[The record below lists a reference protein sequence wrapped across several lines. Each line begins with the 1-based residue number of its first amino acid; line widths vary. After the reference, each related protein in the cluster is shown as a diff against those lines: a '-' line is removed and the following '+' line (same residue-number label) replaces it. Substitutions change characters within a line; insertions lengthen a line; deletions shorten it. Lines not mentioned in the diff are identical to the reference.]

1 MTVTNKTTA
10 YLVAILATIVV
21 MCSCPVEC
29 LACAAT
35 SVKVAP
41 VPMAESVSNSAS
53 VVNTDTHSPSAFIA
67 QTATSVKAASVPMA
81 ESVPKSV
88 SVAKVDTHSPAASPA
103 RTATS
108 ANVTS
113 VSRAKF
119 VSKSASVV
127 KTMTHSPAVSPAQT
141 VSVSPSTSLDALQRR
156 FVDLR
161 FGMFIH
167 FNMPTYVDEDWPD
180 PDASPEL
187 FNPVKLDCRQWARA
201 AKSAGMTYGC
211 LTTKHHSGFC
221 IWDTKTTDYSVMS
234 SPFKRDVVKEYVDAF
249 RAENL
254 DVMLYYSILDTH
266 AHLRPG
272 WIVPEHKDMVKN
284 QLRELLT
291 NYGKISAIIIDGW
304 DAPWSRISYDQIPF
318 EEIYTFIKSIQPD
331 CLVMDL
337 NSAKYPADAL
347 FYTDI
352 KSYEQGAGQH
362 IDKESNALPA
372 LSCLPIQKTWF
383 WKSYFPQTPVKD
395 AEMLVKDNIV
405 PMGKAYCNFILN
417 VAPNRDGLMDDNAM
431 KALTQIGK
439 IWAKTEPG
447 AAGEAAKAIDPNYV
461 AADLRFSE
469 CPAPI
474 IASNLAKGRR
484 ADSSWSYDM
493 EISEFAVDDDFES
506 AWVANALGPEC
517 PNLRVYLDKEQ
528 LLNMIAIT
536 EEVGSEIREYRLD
549 ARVNGQWQEL
559 MLVHADAQS
568 ASADAGTLLSC
579 ANAAS
584 PGTASVV
591 SVNAGERMSSST
603 GVSDSSEVRPTSA
616 SGGPVSLGTAA
627 VVSADAKKSG
637 RVTVLRF
644 NAIYAD
650 AIRITV
656 LDSRKTKAPDGVYR
670 SGSTVA
676 ISELGVY
683 LER

>member
-21 MCSCPVEC
+21 MCSCPVDC

-35 SVKVAP
+35 SVKVTS
-41 VPMAESVSNSAS
+41 VPMAESVSKSAS
-53 VVNTDTHSPSAFIA
+53 VVNTHTHSSSVSIA
-67 QTATSVKAASVPMA
+67 QTATSAKVASVPMA
-81 ESVPKSV
+81 ESVSV
-88 SVAKVDTHSPAASPA
+88 VNTVTHSPTAFPA
-103 RTATS
+103 QTATS
-108 ANVTS
+108 A
-113 VSRAKF
+113 
-119 VSKSASVV
+119 
-127 KTMTHSPAVSPAQT
+127 QT
-141 VSVSPSTSLDALQRR
+141 TSLDALQRR

-187 FNPVKLDCRQWARA
+187 FNPVKLDCRQWAHA

-284 QLRELLT
+284 QLCELLT
-291 NYGKISAIIIDGW
+291 NYGRISAIIIDGW

-318 EEIYTFIKSIQPD
+318 EEIYALIKSIQPD

-417 VAPNRDGLMDDNAM
+417 VAPNRDGLMDDNAL

-469 CPAPI
+469 CLAPI

-568 ASADAGTLLSC
+568 ASADAGALLSC

-584 PGTASVV
+584 PGTAVVV
-591 SVNAGERMSSST
+591 SVNA
-603 GVSDSSEVRPTSA
+603 
-616 SGGPVSLGTAA
+616 
-627 VVSADAKKSG
+627 KKTG

-644 NAIYAD
+644 SAIYAD

-656 LDSRKTKAPDGVYR
+656 LDSRKTKAPDGVYG

>member
-21 MCSCPVEC
+21 MYSCPVDC

-35 SVKVAP
+35 SAKVAS
-41 VPMAESVSNSAS
+41 VPMAESVSNSVS
-53 VVNTDTHSPSAFIA
+53 VVNTDTHSPSVSIA
-67 QTATSVKAASVPMA
+67 QTATSAKGASVPMA
-81 ESVPKSV
+81 ESASKSV
-88 SVAKVDTHSPAASPA
+88 SVVNTVTHSPAAFPA
-103 RTATS
+103 PAATS
-108 ANVTS
+108 A
-113 VSRAKF
+113 
-119 VSKSASVV
+119 
-127 KTMTHSPAVSPAQT
+127 QT
-141 VSVSPSTSLDALQRR
+141 TSLDALQRR

-318 EEIYTFIKSIQPD
+318 EEIYTLIKSIQPD

-417 VAPNRDGLMDDNAM
+417 VAPNRDGLMDDNAL

-506 AWVANALGPEC
+506 AWVANALGLEC

-568 ASADAGTLLSC
+568 ASADAGALLSC

-584 PGTASVV
+584 PGTVAVV
-591 SVNAGERMSSST
+591 SVN
-603 GVSDSSEVRPTSA
+603 
-616 SGGPVSLGTAA
+616 
-627 VVSADAKKSG
+627 AKKSG

-644 NAIYAD
+644 SAIYAD

>member
-21 MCSCPVEC
+21 MCSCSVDC
-29 LACAAT
+29 LAYAAT
-35 SVKVAP
+35 SAK
-41 VPMAESVSNSAS
+41 
-53 VVNTDTHSPSAFIA
+53 I
-67 QTATSVKAASVPMA
+67 TS
-81 ESVPKSV
+81 
-88 SVAKVDTHSPAASPA
+88 
-103 RTATS
+103 
-108 ANVTS
+108 
-113 VSRAKF
+113 
-119 VSKSASVV
+119 VSKSASIVN
-127 KTMTHSPAVSPAQT
+127 TMTHSPAAFPAQT
-141 VSVSPSTSLDALQRR
+141 VSVSQTTSLDALQRR

-272 WIVPEHKDMVKN
+272 WIVPEHKGMVKN

-291 NYGKISAIIIDGW
+291 NYGKVSAIIIDGW

-318 EEIYTFIKSIQPD
+318 EEIYTLIKSIQPD

-383 WKSYFPQTPVKD
+383 WKSYF
-395 AEMLVKDNIV
+395 
-405 PMGKAYCNFILN
+405 G
-417 VAPNRDGLMDDNAM
+417 
-431 KALTQIGK
+431 
-439 IWAKTEPG
+439 
-447 AAGEAAKAIDPNYV
+447 
-461 AADLRFSE
+461 
-469 CPAPI
+469 
-474 IASNLAKGRR
+474 
-484 ADSSWSYDM
+484 
-493 EISEFAVDDDFES
+493 
-506 AWVANALGPEC
+506 
-517 PNLRVYLDKEQ
+517 
-528 LLNMIAIT
+528 
-536 EEVGSEIREYRLD
+536 
-549 ARVNGQWQEL
+549 
-559 MLVHADAQS
+559 
-568 ASADAGTLLSC
+568 
-579 ANAAS
+579 
-584 PGTASVV
+584 
-591 SVNAGERMSSST
+591 
-603 GVSDSSEVRPTSA
+603 
-616 SGGPVSLGTAA
+616 SGGKPC
-627 VVSADAKKSG
+627 
-637 RVTVLRF
+637 VLRIDF
-644 NAIYAD
+644 
-650 AIRITV
+650 
-656 LDSRKTKAPDGVYR
+656 L
-670 SGSTVA
+670 
-676 ISELGVY
+676 
-683 LER
+683 

>member
-21 MCSCPVEC
+21 MCSCPVNC

-35 SVKVAP
+35 SAKVAS
-41 VPMAESVSNSAS
+41 VPMAESISKSAS
-53 VVNTDTHSPSAFIA
+53 VVNTDTHSPSVFIA
-67 QTATSVKAASVPMA
+67 QTATSAKVASVPMA
-81 ESVPKSV
+81 ESV
-88 SVAKVDTHSPAASPA
+88 
-103 RTATS
+103 
-108 ANVTS
+108 
-113 VSRAKF
+113 
-119 VSKSASVV
+119 SKSASVV
-127 KTMTHSPAVSPAQT
+127 NTHTHSPSVSIAQTATSAKVASVPMAESVSVVNTVTHSPAAFPAQT
-141 VSVSPSTSLDALQRR
+141 VSVLQSTSLDALQRR

-221 IWDTKTTDYSVMS
+221 IWNTKTTDYSVMS

-291 NYGKISAIIIDGW
+291 NYGRISAIIIDGW

-318 EEIYTFIKSIQPD
+318 EEIYTLIKSIQPD

-417 VAPNRDGLMDDNAM
+417 VAPNRDGLMDDNAL

-461 AADLRFSE
+461 ATDLRFSE

-536 EEVGSEIREYRLD
+536 EEVGSEIREYRMD

-579 ANAAS
+579 VNAAS
-584 PGTASVV
+584 PGDVSVV
-591 SVNAGERMSSST
+591 SVNA
-603 GVSDSSEVRPTSA
+603 
-616 SGGPVSLGTAA
+616 
-627 VVSADAKKSG
+627 KKTG

-676 ISELGVY
+676 ISEFGVY
-683 LER
+683 LERW

>member
-21 MCSCPVEC
+21 MCSCPVDC

-35 SVKVAP
+35 SAKVAS
-41 VPMAESVSNSAS
+41 VPMAESVSKSVS
-53 VVNTDTHSPSAFIA
+53 VVNTDTHSPSVSIA
-67 QTATSVKAASVPMA
+67 QTATSAKVASVSMA
-81 ESVPKSV
+81 ES
-88 SVAKVDTHSPAASPA
+88 
-103 RTATS
+103 
-108 ANVTS
+108 
-113 VSRAKF
+113 

-127 KTMTHSPAVSPAQT
+127 KTMTHSPSVSIAQT
-141 VSVSPSTSLDALQRR
+141 ATSAQTTSLDALQRR

-318 EEIYTFIKSIQPD
+318 EEIYTLIKSIQPD

-417 VAPNRDGLMDDNAM
+417 VAPNRDGLMDDNAL

-568 ASADAGTLLSC
+568 ASADAGALLSC

-584 PGTASVV
+584 PEDVSVV
-591 SVNAGERMSSST
+591 SVNA
-603 GVSDSSEVRPTSA
+603 
-616 SGGPVSLGTAA
+616 
-627 VVSADAKKSG
+627 KKTG

-644 NAIYAD
+644 SAIYAD

-656 LDSRKTKAPDGVYR
+656 LNSRKTKAPDGVYR

>member
-1 MTVTNKTTA
+1 MIVTNKTTA

-21 MCSCPVEC
+21 MCSCPVGC
-29 LACAAT
+29 LACVAT
-35 SVKVAP
+35 SAK
-41 VPMAESVSNSAS
+41 
-53 VVNTDTHSPSAFIA
+53 I
-67 QTATSVKAASVPMA
+67 ASVPMA
-81 ESVPKSV
+81 ESVSV
-88 SVAKVDTHSPAASPA
+88 VNTVTHSPTAFPA
-103 RTATS
+103 QTATS
-108 ANVTS
+108 A
-113 VSRAKF
+113 
-119 VSKSASVV
+119 
-127 KTMTHSPAVSPAQT
+127 QT
-141 VSVSPSTSLDALQRR
+141 TSLDALQRR

-187 FNPVKLDCRQWARA
+187 FNPVKLDCRQWAHA

-249 RAENL
+249 RAKNL

-318 EEIYTFIKSIQPD
+318 EEIYTLIKSIQPD

-417 VAPNRDGLMDDNAM
+417 VAPNRDGLMDDNAL

-568 ASADAGTLLSC
+568 ASADADAGALLSC

-584 PGTASVV
+584 PGAASVV
-591 SVNAGERMSSST
+591 SVNAGERKVLSSVGSH
-603 GVSDSSEVRPTSA
+603 SSEARRTSV
-616 SGGPVSLGTAA
+616 SGGPVSNGTAA
-627 VVSADAKKSG
+627 VVSVNAKKTG

-644 NAIYAD
+644 SAIYAD

-656 LDSRKTKAPDGVYR
+656 LNSRKTKAPDGVYR

>member
-10 YLVAILATIVV
+10 YLVAILATMVV
-21 MCSCPVEC
+21 MYSYPVDC

-35 SVKVAP
+35 SAKSAS
-41 VPMAESVSNSAS
+41 VPMAESISKSAS
-53 VVNTDTHSPSAFIA
+53 VVNTDTHSPSVSIA
-67 QTATSVKAASVPMA
+67 QTATSAKLTSVPMA
-81 ESVPKSV
+81 ESI
-88 SVAKVDTHSPAASPA
+88 
-103 RTATS
+103 
-108 ANVTS
+108 
-113 VSRAKF
+113 
-119 VSKSASVV
+119 SKSASIVN
-127 KTMTHSPAVSPAQT
+127 TMTHSPAAFPAQT
-141 VSVSPSTSLDALQRR
+141 VSVSQITSLDALQRR

-291 NYGKISAIIIDGW
+291 NYGRISAIIIDGW
-304 DAPWSRISYDQIPF
+304 DAPWSRISYDQITF
-318 EEIYTFIKSIQPD
+318 EEIYTLIKSIQPD

-417 VAPNRDGLMDDNAM
+417 VAPNRDGLMDDNAL

-461 AADLRFSE
+461 TADLRFSE

-506 AWVANALGPEC
+506 AWVANAFGPEC

-568 ASADAGTLLSC
+568 ASADPGALLSC

-584 PGTASVV
+584 PVTASVV
-591 SVNAGERMSSST
+591 SVNAGERKVLSSCGSH
-603 GVSDSSEVRPTSA
+603 SSEVRRTSV
-616 SGGPVSLGTAA
+616 SGGPVSNGAAA
-627 VVSADAKKSG
+627 VVSVNAKKCG

-644 NAIYAD
+644 SAIYAD

>member
-1 MTVTNKTTA
+1 M
-10 YLVAILATIVV
+10 
-21 MCSCPVEC
+21 
-29 LACAAT
+29 
-35 SVKVAP
+35 
-41 VPMAESVSNSAS
+41 
-53 VVNTDTHSPSAFIA
+53 
-67 QTATSVKAASVPMA
+67 
-81 ESVPKSV
+81 
-88 SVAKVDTHSPAASPA
+88 
-103 RTATS
+103 
-108 ANVTS
+108 
-113 VSRAKF
+113 
-119 VSKSASVV
+119 
-127 KTMTHSPAVSPAQT
+127 
-141 VSVSPSTSLDALQRR
+141 
-156 FVDLR
+156 DLR

-221 IWDTKTTDYSVMS
+221 IWDTKTTDYSVVS

-249 RAENL
+249 RAEKL

-272 WIVPEHKDMVKN
+272 WIVPEHKDLVKN

-318 EEIYTFIKSIQPD
+318 EEIYILIKSIQPD

-417 VAPNRDGLMDDNAM
+417 VAPNRDGLMDDNAL

-506 AWVANALGPEC
+506 AWVANAFGPEC

-559 MLVHADAQS
+559 MRVHADAQS
-568 ASADAGTLLSC
+568 ASADAGALLSC

-591 SVNAGERMSSST
+591 SVNA
-603 GVSDSSEVRPTSA
+603 
-616 SGGPVSLGTAA
+616 
-627 VVSADAKKSG
+627 KKCG

-644 NAIYAD
+644 SSIYAD

-656 LDSRKTKAPDGVYR
+656 LNSRKTKAPDGVYR

>member
-21 MCSCPVEC
+21 MCSCPVDC
-29 LACAAT
+29 LVCAAT
-35 SVKVAP
+35 SAKVTS
-41 VPMAESVSNSAS
+41 VPMAESVS
-53 VVNTDTHSPSAFIA
+53 
-67 QTATSVKAASVPMA
+67 
-81 ESVPKSV
+81 
-88 SVAKVDTHSPAASPA
+88 
-103 RTATS
+103 
-108 ANVTS
+108 
-113 VSRAKF
+113 
-119 VSKSASVV
+119 KSASIVN
-127 KTMTHSPAVSPAQT
+127 TMTHSPAAFPAQT
-141 VSVSPSTSLDALQRR
+141 VSVSQTTSLDALQRR

-249 RAENL
+249 RAEKL

-318 EEIYTFIKSIQPD
+318 EEIYTLIKSIQPD

-383 WKSYFPQTPVKD
+383 WKSYFPQTPVKY

-417 VAPNRDGLMDDNAM
+417 VAPNRDGLMDDNAL

-506 AWVANALGPEC
+506 AWVANAFGPEC

-549 ARVNGQWQEL
+549 AHVNGQWQEL

-568 ASADAGTLLSC
+568 ASADAGALLSC

-584 PGTASVV
+584 PGAASVV
-591 SVNAGERMSSST
+591 SVNA
-603 GVSDSSEVRPTSA
+603 
-616 SGGPVSLGTAA
+616 
-627 VVSADAKKSG
+627 KKTG

-644 NAIYAD
+644 SAIYAD

>member
-21 MCSCPVEC
+21 MCSCPVDC
-29 LACAAT
+29 LAYAAT
-35 SVKVAP
+35 SAKIIA
-41 VPMAESVSNSAS
+41 VPMAESAS
-53 VVNTDTHSPSAFIA
+53 VVNTDTHSPSVSIA
-67 QTATSVKAASVPMA
+67 QTATSAKVASVPMV
-81 ESVPKSV
+81 ESVSKSV
-88 SVAKVDTHSPAASPA
+88 SVVNTDTHSSAAFIA
-103 RTATS
+103 QTATS

-113 VSRAKF
+113 VPRAE
-119 VSKSASVV
+119 SV
-127 KTMTHSPAVSPAQT
+127 PQT
-141 VSVSPSTSLDALQRR
+141 VSISPSISLDALQRR

-272 WIVPEHKDMVKN
+272 WIVPEHKDLVKN

-291 NYGKISAIIIDGW
+291 NYGRISAIIIDGW

-318 EEIYTFIKSIQPD
+318 EEIYTLIKSIQPD

-417 VAPNRDGLMDDNAM
+417 VAPNRDGLMDDNAL

-568 ASADAGTLLSC
+568 ASADAGALLSC

-584 PGTASVV
+584 PGTAAVV
-591 SVNAGERMSSST
+591 SVNA
-603 GVSDSSEVRPTSA
+603 
-616 SGGPVSLGTAA
+616 
-627 VVSADAKKSG
+627 KKTG
-637 RVTVLRF
+637 RVTVLSF
-644 NAIYAD
+644 SSIYAD

-656 LDSRKTKAPDGVYR
+656 LNSRKTKAPDGVYR

>member
-21 MCSCPVEC
+21 MYSCPVDC

-35 SVKVAP
+35 SAKV
-41 VPMAESVSNSAS
+41 
-53 VVNTDTHSPSAFIA
+53 
-67 QTATSVKAASVPMA
+67 ASVPMA
-81 ESVPKSV
+81 ESVSV
-88 SVAKVDTHSPAASPA
+88 VNTETHSPTAFPA
-103 RTATS
+103 QTATS
-108 ANVTS
+108 A
-113 VSRAKF
+113 
-119 VSKSASVV
+119 
-127 KTMTHSPAVSPAQT
+127 QT
-141 VSVSPSTSLDALQRR
+141 TSLDALQRR

-187 FNPVKLDCRQWARA
+187 FNPVKLDCRQWAHA

-318 EEIYTFIKSIQPD
+318 EEIYTLIKSIQPD

-417 VAPNRDGLMDDNAM
+417 VAPNRDGLMDDNAL

-568 ASADAGTLLSC
+568 ASADAGALLSC

-584 PGTASVV
+584 
-591 SVNAGERMSSST
+591 T
-603 GVSDSSEVRPTSA
+603 GAAHSSEFGPTSEL
-616 SGGPVSLGTAA
+616 SPGTAA
-627 VVSADAKKSG
+627 VVSVNARKTG

-670 SGSTVA
+670 SGSTLA

-683 LER
+683 LERW

>member
-1 MTVTNKTTA
+1 MTMKKSKKVWSLLLVLSLVIGMAAGGVQSQA
-10 YLVAILATIVV
+10 Y
-21 MCSCPVEC
+21 
-29 LACAAT
+29 
-35 SVKVAP
+35 
-41 VPMAESVSNSAS
+41 
-53 VVNTDTHSPSAFIA
+53 
-67 QTATSVKAASVPMA
+67 SVPSNM
-81 ESVPKSV
+81 KWWT
-88 SVAKVDTHSPAASPA
+88 KD
-103 RTATS
+103 
-108 ANVTS
+108 
-113 VSRAKF
+113 
-119 VSKSASVV
+119 
-127 KTMTHSPAVSPAQT
+127 
-141 VSVSPSTSLDALQRR
+141 
-156 FVDLR
+156 R

-318 EEIYTFIKSIQPD
+318 EEIYTLIKSIQPD

-417 VAPNRDGLMDDNAM
+417 VAPNRDGLMDDNAL

-447 AAGEAAKAIDPNYV
+447 AAG
-461 AADLRFSE
+461 
-469 CPAPI
+469 
-474 IASNLAKGRR
+474 
-484 ADSSWSYDM
+484 
-493 EISEFAVDDDFES
+493 
-506 AWVANALGPEC
+506 
-517 PNLRVYLDKEQ
+517 
-528 LLNMIAIT
+528 
-536 EEVGSEIREYRLD
+536 
-549 ARVNGQWQEL
+549 
-559 MLVHADAQS
+559 
-568 ASADAGTLLSC
+568 
-579 ANAAS
+579 
-584 PGTASVV
+584 
-591 SVNAGERMSSST
+591 
-603 GVSDSSEVRPTSA
+603 VRPRKRLTRIMWRRICVFRSA
-616 SGGPVSLGTAA
+616 RPRLSRRIWPRGAARTAVGVTIWRFPSSRWTTISSLLGSRMRWAR
-627 VVSADAKKSG
+627 SARICGCISIKSCCS
-637 RVTVLRF
+637 
-644 NAIYAD
+644 I
-650 AIRITV
+650 
-656 LDSRKTKAPDGVYR
+656 
-670 SGSTVA
+670 
-676 ISELGVY
+676 
-683 LER
+683 

>member
-1 MTVTNKTTA
+1 MTVINKTTA

-21 MCSCPVEC
+21 MCSCLIDC

-35 SVKVAP
+35 SAKV
-41 VPMAESVSNSAS
+41 
-53 VVNTDTHSPSAFIA
+53 
-67 QTATSVKAASVPMA
+67 ASVPMA
-81 ESVPKSV
+81 ESVSKSA
-88 SVAKVDTHSPAASPA
+88 SVVNTGTHSPSVSIAQ
-103 RTATS
+103 TATS
-108 ANVTS
+108 AKVAS
-113 VSRAKF
+113 VPMAES
-119 VSKSASVV
+119 VSKSSSVV
-127 KTMTHSPAVSPAQT
+127 KTMTHSPAATSAQT
-141 VSVSPSTSLDALQRR
+141 TSLDALQRR

-167 FNMPTYVDEDWPD
+167 FNMPTYLDEDWPD

-221 IWDTKTTDYSVMS
+221 IWDTKTTDYSVMR
-234 SPFKRDVVKEYVDAF
+234 SPFKRDVVKEYVEAF

-291 NYGKISAIIIDGW
+291 NYGRISAIIIDGW

-318 EEIYTFIKSIQPD
+318 EEIYTLIKSIQPD

-417 VAPNRDGLMDDNAM
+417 VAPNRDGLMDDNAL
-431 KALTQIGK
+431 KALTQIGN

-536 EEVGSEIREYRLD
+536 EEVDSEIREYRLD

-568 ASADAGTLLSC
+568 ASADAGALLSC

-584 PGTASVV
+584 PGDASVV
-591 SVNAGERMSSST
+591 SVNA
-603 GVSDSSEVRPTSA
+603 
-616 SGGPVSLGTAA
+616 
-627 VVSADAKKSG
+627 KKCG

-644 NAIYAD
+644 SAIYAD

>member
-21 MCSCPVEC
+21 MYSCPVDC

-35 SVKVAP
+35 FAKITS
-41 VPMAESVSNSAS
+41 VPMAESVSKSVSVVKTDTHSPSVSIARTATSAKITSVPMVESVSKSAS
-53 VVNTDTHSPSAFIA
+53 VVNTDTHSPAAFPA
-67 QTATSVKAASVPMA
+67 QTATS
-81 ESVPKSV
+81 
-88 SVAKVDTHSPAASPA
+88 
-103 RTATS
+103 
-108 ANVTS
+108 
-113 VSRAKF
+113 
-119 VSKSASVV
+119 
-127 KTMTHSPAVSPAQT
+127 AQT
-141 VSVSPSTSLDALQRR
+141 TSLDALQRR

-318 EEIYTFIKSIQPD
+318 EEIYTLIKSIQPD

-417 VAPNRDGLMDDNAM
+417 VAPNRDGLMDDNAL

-447 AAGEAAKAIDPNYV
+447 AAGEAAEAIDPNYV

-493 EISEFAVDDDFES
+493 EISEFAVDDDFGS

-517 PNLRVYLDKEQ
+517 PNLRVYLDKEL

-568 ASADAGTLLSC
+568 ASADAGALLSC

-591 SVNAGERMSSST
+591 SVNAGERVSSST
-603 GVSDSSEVRPTSA
+603 GGSHISEVRRTSE
-616 SGGPVSLGTAA
+616 SGRPVSPGTAS
-627 VVSADAKKSG
+627 VVSVNAKKCG

-644 NAIYAD
+644 STIYAD